1 VVSNAADPP
10 VGVQPRAEPVE
21 RSLVYMG
28 SYMPYKNVETL
39 AAGMHEL
46 PGYTLHLLSRASEE
60 VRNRLVALAPA
71 GSLVFHGGVSDE
83 EYATLLDSA
92 TALVNASR
100 NEGFGIPLVE
110 SMSRGTPV
118 IVSDIPVF
126 REVGEDVALYFG
138 ADDPSAFATQVRALE
153 APAEWASRSTASR
166 DRAAHYSWDA
176 SAAALLKVLTRV
188 AASRG
193 AD

>member
-1 VVSNAADPP
+1 
-10 VGVQPRAEPVE
+10 
-21 RSLVYMG
+21 MG

-39 AAGMHEL
+39 ARAMHEL

-60 VRNRLVALAPA
+60 ARNRLEVLAPA
-71 GSLVFHGGVSDE
+71 GSLVFHGGVSDD
-83 EYATLLDSA
+83 EYAALLDSA

-126 REVGEDVALYFG
+126 REVGEDVALYFA
-138 ADDPSAFATQVRALE
+138 ADAPSAFAAQVRVLE
-153 APAEWASRSTASR
+153 ASGEWATRSTASR
-166 DRAAHYSWDA
+166 VRAAQYSWDA
-176 SAAALLKVLTRV
+176 SAEALLEVLTRV
-188 AASRG
+188 AG
-193 AD
+193 ARSAT

>member
-1 VVSNAADPP
+1 
-10 VGVQPRAEPVE
+10 
-21 RSLVYMG
+21 MG

-39 AAGMHEL
+39 ATGMHEL

-60 VRNRLVALAPA
+60 VRDRLVALAPA

-83 EYATLLDSA
+83 EYASLLDSA

-110 SMSRGTPV
+110 SMSRGTP
-118 IVSDIPVF
+118 IMVSDIPVF
-126 REVGEDVALYFG
+126 REVGADAALYFA
-138 ADDPSAFATQVRALE
+138 ADDPSAFVARVRELE
-153 APAEWASRSTASR
+153 APGEWALRSAASH

-176 SAAALLKVLTRV
+176 SADALLEVLTRV
-188 AASRG
+188 AHARG
-193 AD
+193 AS